1 MVVLDDLAA
10 VDHLA
15 VPLGLDGIEDELGVL
30 RLVRVDLLAVE
41 QLQGVQH
48 GGGLLGAVLPGDG
61 PQGVLRGLGAVVA
74 GDQDREERVVR
85 GLVLEVRSQADT
97 GDGVDQVAEVDGLVG
112 RQAGQVA
119 DGFALGPFGHGLGAA
134 LISDLEGIAHMLLQ
148 PLDQLLQ
155 EAVGLR
161 FIGGLGMAR

>member
-1 MVVLDDLAA
+1 VVVLDDLAA
-10 VDHLA
+10 VDYLA

-30 RLVRVDLLAVE
+30 RLVGVDLLAVE

-61 PQGVLRGLGAVVA
+61 SQGVLRGLGAVVA

-85 GLVLEVRSQADT
+85 GLVLEVRCQADT
-97 GDGVDQVAEVDGLVG
+97 GDGVHQVAEVDSLVR
-112 RQAGQVA
+112 RQARQVA

-134 LISDLEGIAHMLLQ
+134 LIGDLEGIAHVLLQ

-155 EAVGLR
+155 ETVGLR